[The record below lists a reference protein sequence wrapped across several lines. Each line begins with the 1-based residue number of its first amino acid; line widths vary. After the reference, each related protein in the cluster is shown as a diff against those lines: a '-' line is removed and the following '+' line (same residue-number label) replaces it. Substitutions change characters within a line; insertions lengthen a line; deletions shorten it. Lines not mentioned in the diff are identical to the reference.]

1 METVQFLYAFDGIQK
16 LDSTPNNSPR
26 HTCASRHSTRVEKN
40 WFKAGLFMFIDF
52 IYTPFF
58 KI

>member
-26 HTCASRHSTRVEKN
+26 HTCASRHSTRVEKH
-40 WFKAGLFMFIDF
+40 WVREKKKLDYFYLC
-52 IYTPFF
+52 
-58 KI
+58 